1 MLRSG
6 KLYAAG
12 VIMALFLVGLISPA
26 TLAAT
31 PDSRVR
37 DSIPD
42 QYKWDL
48 SPIYPDWTS
57 WEADLALATE
67 LVDSIARLGGYPS
80 QGASQLYT
88 FLSFRDRI
96 GMMLDRLS
104 IYSGLQSVT
113 DMGDNELSARDQRV
127 SNLQST
133 LGEATSWLEPELLK
147 TPWDSIDAWLNVKP
161 ELADYRYTLENL
173 FRMKAHYLDDA
184 QEKLLSYFGPFNNAP
199 EGIYSDFVYSDIK
212 YPTFVRENGD
222 SVLLSESQVW
232 YQMRV
237 NHDQEERRR
246 MFRTFYEAYDGY
258 VNTYASIY
266 NCVLQRD
273 WALAKARNYGSC
285 VEAAL
290 GPDNVPLEVYES
302 LVTTVREGSE
312 PLKRY
317 HRLRK
322 GALGLDHYYWS
333 DRVSPIVEFERAYE
347 YDEVVP
353 WVIEAMKPLGEEY
366 GEQLKKLFANHR
378 IDVYENEEKY
388 TGGFQSDA
396 YGTPEY
402 ILMNFDGTLEEVF
415 TLAHE
420 AGHAL
425 HSHYSNTT
433 QPYVNAYTTI
443 FVAEVA
449 STLNEALFLNYLL
462 ERTKDPRER
471 IAMLQQ
477 AIDNI
482 AGTFYL
488 QTMFADF
495 ELQTHQLVEQGEP
508 VTAEAIRGIYGDL
521 LTDYFGDA
529 IEIDSIY
536 HSYWTRI
543 GHFFESPFYVYK
555 YATSFASS
563 ADLVQGVLSKDEAV
577 REKTLGDYLNLLR
590 SGGND
595 YPMEQLR
602 RYGVDLSSPE
612 VLQAVPRQLDRLVTR
627 LEEELS
633 RL

>member
-6 KLYAAG
+6 KLFAAG
-12 VIMALFLVGLISPA
+12 VVMALLMVGLIAPTIS
-26 TLAAT
+26 AAAPQT
-31 PDSRVR
+31 RNR
-37 DSIPD
+37 DSIPN

-48 SPIYPDWTS
+48 SPIYPDWAS
-57 WEADLALATE
+57 WEADLDLATE
-67 LVDSIARLGGYPS
+67 LVDSIAGLGGYPS

-88 FLSFRDRI
+88 YLHFRDQI

-104 IYSGLQSVT
+104 IFSGLQSVT

-127 SNLQST
+127 NNLQSS
-133 LGEATSWLEPELLK
+133 LDEATSWVEPELLK
-147 TPWDSIDAWLNVKP
+147 IPWDSINAWLGAKP

-199 EGIYSDFVYSDIK
+199 DAVYSDFIYSDIQ

-222 SVLLSESQVW
+222 SILLSESQVW

-237 NHDQEERRR
+237 NHDQEERRQ
-246 MFRTFYEAYDGY
+246 MFRKFYEAYDDY

-285 VEAAL
+285 LEAAL
-290 GPDNVPLEVYES
+290 GPDNVPVEVYQN

-322 GALGLDHYYWS
+322 EALGLDHYYWS
-333 DRVSPIVEFERAYE
+333 DRVSPIVDFDRAYE

-353 WVIEAMKPLGEEY
+353 LVEAAMKPLGKDYE
-366 GEQLKKLFANHR
+366 EQLKNLFANHR

-420 AGHAL
+420 AGHAM

-433 QPYVNAYTTI
+433 QPYVNAYSTI

-449 STLNEALFLNYLL
+449 STLNEALFLSYLL
-462 ERTKDPRER
+462 ERTDDPKER

-508 VTAEAIRGIYGDL
+508 VTADAVRGIYGSL

-529 IEIDSIY
+529 IEMDSIY
-536 HSYWTRI
+536 YSYWTRI

-555 YATSFASS
+555 YATSFAAS
-563 ADLVQGVLSKDEAV
+563 AKLVQGIQSKDKGV
-577 REKTLGDYLNLLR
+577 REKTLGDYLTLLR

-595 YPMEQLR
+595 YPMELLR
-602 RYGVDLSSPE
+602 RYGVDLASPE
-612 VLQAVPRQLDRLVTR
+612 VLQAVPQQLDRLVTR